1 VKEFAWS
8 FSALMRYESCPK
20 QYYHINVIKDVKDED
35 TEFSA
40 DGKAI
45 HQGLYRRICQG
56 EKLPLNYRYLE
67 PTAIKFV
74 GMPGDTSG
82 ELKFAATRRFAPV
95 QYFDPSVFVRV
106 VVDLLNVRGTTALL
120 VDWKT
125 GKPKSGFT
133 QLELSAAVLS
143 CHLPEIETFKLAYV
157 WLQNRKVTSHSV
169 SKADLVSVWN
179 NLLPRVAKIEEA
191 IKTTNFPAKPS
202 GLCRY
207 CPVKSC
213 PHWKP
218 RDA

>member
-1 VKEFAWS
+1 
-8 FSALMRYESCPK
+8 MRYESCPK

-45 HQGLYRRICQG
+45 HQGLYRRICKG

-67 PTAIKFV
+67 TTAAKFV

-82 ELKFAATRRFAPV
+82 ELKFAVTRRFAPV

-106 VVDLLNVRGTTALL
+106 VVDLLNVRGSTCLL

-133 QLELSAAVLS
+133 QLELSAPCLVAICLKLRLS
-143 CHLPEIETFKLAYV
+143 SLPMCGFRIVRLPAT
-157 WLQNRKVTSHSV
+157 V
-169 SKADLVSVWN
+169 SL
-179 NLLPRVAKIEEA
+179 
-191 IKTTNFPAKPS
+191 KPT
-202 GLCRY
+202 LCR
-207 CPVKSC
+207 CGITSC
-213 PHWKP
+213 
-218 RDA
+218 RG